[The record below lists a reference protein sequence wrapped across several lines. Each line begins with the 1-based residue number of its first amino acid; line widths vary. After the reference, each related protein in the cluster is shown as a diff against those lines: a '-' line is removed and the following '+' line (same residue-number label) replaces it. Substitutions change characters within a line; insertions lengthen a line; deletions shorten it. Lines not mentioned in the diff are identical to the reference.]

1 MPANSRAESPPSRGK
16 PVENPRNST
25 QPQKATH
32 SRWFKLGH
40 RPYLEADSRARIQA
54 AIENNE
60 LSSLGSETVS
70 RFPYTYHVDLS
81 EEEIEYVWRE
91 ALALLPLKS
100 SRDPIRGMAKV
111 LRKNPAIA
119 RLLPEKIQR
128 QGPVFT
134 RDELDLYYFLVD
146 VNNGKVSRDPRV
158 YTLRKSGQDE
168 TGEHARA
175 RRGPALRFRREIEGL
190 SPFGRGRVFG
200 GIQRNLLQ
208 TREDGLDLRAV
219 WTNCAG
225 DIATITWV
233 SDTAFVCGTT
243 AHSDAH
249 NQQYNKPGNLLL
261 GSTSAGTLR
270 AYPDHRVVRPRVAKG
285 DNASEAMRRSQDPWL
300 YSSVVSSAYDPRLDI
315 AYTSSFDKTVKAWK
329 VDRSGKT
336 MQLAATWPHD
346 GNVNFVVASQH
357 ESNLVATAADVAVGA
372 IQIYQVNPREIS
384 ASRCFSLGGKI
395 GGTAGVPVEADVWAY
410 YPATIQWG
418 IAPICNHHLLVGY
431 SPRSRNGD
439 DNDIPESKRNSG
451 ELRMFNGKTG
461 GEISMGIP
469 LCQNVFEVLWHPT
482 RPVFVVAM
490 TVGSSKAEADV
501 RTQIRVFAFND
512 SRAPFQPD
520 SSAFAT
526 QMGDPDEY
534 YGFIMVLD
542 CFSSD
547 INELTIHPNSPEYFY
562 ATAACTDGNVYVW
575 DTAQGHRPIHV
586 LSHGEPVE
594 EYSGDREREDTGSK
608 FTAWGSTPN
617 RLYTG
622 GSDGVVKV
630 WNVRHP
636 HPFVRDLLEVSGP
649 VSAGAFSPDKTKLA
663 IGDASGRVYLLS
675 VDKEDSIAED
685 HVRLPLVGGVYNT
698 TGRTRSVRRPK
709 PYIPHPEPPPPA
721 EYFPDEDT
729 DPDSGILRA
738 RRYLQTQQLVR
749 HRNPVMGV
757 FQGPN
762 YATLNLYRREAHWDE
777 DPSNPLLADAERVQQ
792 VNRLSARRNPGG
804 IGHRF
809 SIGRNRRIVLD
820 EDGKKGLKEL
830 HRKNCERDLDWE
842 ELSEELK
849 SELIR
854 SGVDPTV
861 QEAYGLEFE
870 EDDEALGGSVQGSGE
885 EDAVFSESEAWD
897 DPSPYWQSEAGR
909 SSP

>member
-1 MPANSRAESPPSRGK
+1 MWQ
-16 PVENPRNST
+16 V
-25 QPQKATH
+25 
-32 SRWFKLGH
+32 
-40 RPYLEADSRARIQA
+40 
-54 AIENNE
+54 
-60 LSSLGSETVS
+60 
-70 RFPYTYHVDLS
+70 
-81 EEEIEYVWRE
+81 
-91 ALALLPLKS
+91 ALTLLPLKS
-100 SRDPIRGMAKV
+100 SRDPIRGIAKV
-111 LRKNPAIA
+111 LRKNPSIA

-128 QGPVFT
+128 HGPVST

-146 VNNGKVSRDPRV
+146 VNNGKVEREDPKV
-158 YTLRKSGQDE
+158 YTFRKAAQDE

-175 RRGPALRFRREIEGL
+175 RRAPALRFRREIEGL

-200 GIQRNLLQ
+200 GIKRNLLQ
-208 TREDGLDLRAV
+208 VREDGLDLRAV

-270 AYPDHRVVRPRVAKG
+270 AFPDHRVVRPLVAKG

-300 YSSVVSSAYDPRLDI
+300 YSSVVSAAYDPRLDI

-329 VDRSGKT
+329 VDKSGKT
-336 MQLAATWPHD
+336 MQLAGMWLHD
-346 GNVNFVVASQH
+346 ENVNFVVASQH
-357 ESNLVATAADVAVGA
+357 EANLVATASDVAIGA
-372 IQIYQVNPREIS
+372 VRIYKVNPYDIS
-384 ASRCFSLGGKI
+384 VSRCTSFGGKI
-395 GGTAGVPVEADVWAY
+395 GGTAGVPVDVDVWAY

-418 IAPICNHHLLVGY
+418 QAPICRHHLLVGY
-431 SPRSRNGD
+431 SPRSRNND

-451 ELRMFNGKTG
+451 ELRMFNGVTG

-512 SRAPFQPD
+512 SKAPFQPQF
-520 SSAFAT
+520 ST
-526 QMGDPDEY
+526 QTGVPDEY

-562 ATAACTDGNVYVW
+562 ATAACTDGKVYVW

-594 EYSGDREREDTGSK
+594 EYSGEREREDTGSK
-608 FTAWGSTPN
+608 FTAWGSTPD

-649 VSAGAFSPDKTKLA
+649 VSAGVFSPDKTKLA

-675 VDKEDSIAED
+675 VDEEDSIAED
-685 HVRLPLVGGVYNT
+685 HVHLPLAGGVYNT

-709 PYIPHPEPPPPA
+709 PYIPHPEPPAPVG
-721 EYFPDEDT
+721 YFPDEDT

-738 RRYLQTQQLVR
+738 RRYLQKGQLVR
-749 HRNPVMGV
+749 HKNPVMGV

-762 YATLNLYRREAHWDE
+762 YPELNLYRREAHWDE
-777 DPSNPLLADAERVQQ
+777 NPSNPLLADAERVQQ
-792 VNRLSARRNPGG
+792 VNMLSARRNRRG
-804 IGHRF
+804 IGHKF
-809 SIGRNRRIVLD
+809 SIGRNSKVALGEDD
-820 EDGKKGLKEL
+820 EKRLREL
-830 HRKNCERDLDWE
+830 HKRNCEKDLDWE
-842 ELSEELK
+842 SLSRELK
-849 SELIR
+849 EELIR

-861 QEAYGLEFE
+861 QEAYGLES
-870 EDDEALGGSVQGSGE
+870 EDDEALVGSVEGSDE
-885 EDAVFSESEAWD
+885 EDGVLSDESRD
-897 DPSPYWQSEAGR
+897 DSSPY
-909 SSP
+909 

>member
-1 MPANSRAESPPSRGK
+1 MPADARADPP
-16 PVENPRNST
+16 P
-25 QPQKATH
+25 PQKKSDVKPKGDQPRKAVH
-32 SRWFKLGH
+32 ARWFKLGH
-40 RPYLEADSRARIQA
+40 RPYIEADSRRRIQT

-60 LSSLGSETVS
+60 LASLGSETVS
-70 RFPYTYHVDLS
+70 RFPFTYHVDFT
-81 EEEIEYVWRE
+81 EEEIEYVWQE

-100 SRDPIRGMAKV
+100 SRGPIRGISKV

-128 QGPVFT
+128 QGPVST

-146 VNNGKVSRDPRV
+146 VNNGKVSQDPRV
-158 YTLRKSGQDE
+158 YTLRKTAQDE

-175 RRGPALRFRREIEGL
+175 RRAPALRLRREIEGL

-200 GIQRNLLQ
+200 GMRRDLLRN
-208 TREDGLDLRAV
+208 REDGLDLRAV

-270 AYPDHRVVRPRVAKG
+270 AYPDHRVVRPLVAKG

-329 VDRSGKT
+329 VDKSGKT
-336 MQLAATWPHD
+336 MQLAGTWHHD

-357 ESNLVATAADVAVGA
+357 KSNLVATAADVAAGA
-372 IQIYQVNPREIS
+372 VRIYQVNPDKIS
-384 ASRCFSLGGKI
+384 ASRCFSFGGKI
-395 GGTAGVPVEADVWAY
+395 GGTAGVPVEADIWAY

-418 IAPICNHHLLVGY
+418 KAPICSHHLLVGY
-431 SPRSRNGD
+431 SPRSRNDD

-451 ELRMFNGKTG
+451 ELRMFNGTTG

-501 RTQIRVFAFND
+501 RTQIRVFAFSNRTGNV
-512 SRAPFQPD
+512 SKTPFQPE

-526 QMGDPDEY
+526 HMGVPDEF
-534 YGFIMVLD
+534 YGFTMVLD
-542 CFSSD
+542 CFSFD

-562 ATAACTDGNVYVW
+562 ATAACTDGKVYVW

-608 FTAWGSTPN
+608 FTAWGSTPD

-649 VSAGAFSPDKTKLA
+649 VSAGAFSPDKSKLA

-675 VDKEDSIAED
+675 VDEEDSIAED
-685 HVRLPLVGGVYNT
+685 HVRLPLAGGVYNT
-698 TGRTRSVRRPK
+698 TGRTHSVRRPK
-709 PYIPHPEPPPPA
+709 PYIPHPEPPPPVG
-721 EYFPDEDT
+721 YFPDEDT
-729 DPDSGILRA
+729 DPDSGVLRA
-738 RRYLQTQQLVR
+738 RRYLQKGQLVR
-749 HRNPVMGV
+749 HKNPVMGV

-762 YATLNLYRREAHWDE
+762 YAELNMYRREAHWDE
-777 DPSNPLLADAERVQQ
+777 NPSNPLLADAERVQQ
-792 VNRLSARRNPGG
+792 VNRPSARRNRGG
-804 IGHRF
+804 VAYRL
-809 SIGRNRRIVLD
+809 SLGRNRRMVLD
-820 EDGKKGLKEL
+820 EDGEEGLREL
-830 HRKNCERDLDWE
+830 HRRNCERDLDWE
-842 ELSEELK
+842 GLSDEVRE
-849 SELIR
+849 ELIR
-854 SGVDPTV
+854 SGVDPKLH
-861 QEAYGLEFE
+861 ESYGLEFE
-870 EDDEALGGSVQGSGE
+870 DEEGLGGSGEGSDE
-885 EDAVFSESEAWD
+885 EDVFSEEL
-897 DPSPYWQSEAGR
+897 
-909 SSP
+909 